1 MEHFW
6 EELFWVKLGQLNS
19 RQSDK
24 TTFKSSP
31 DQLFQLL
38 ASDDPVS
45 PDGEVIFQVF
55 HLLQWM
61 KSSLMAY
68 KIYQISLKKMGHPRP
83 LYRLFSSFQTL
94 RFLQQINVKM
104 SIQCSDSN
112 PRPSKHL
119 SPLITTRLGLSSSWH
134 VTLVDQM
141 SVHRSV
147 DRRNVFS
154 SNKIFS
160 VKFSQWKNS
169 LNLRGLLTNWKTK

>member
-68 KIYQISLKKMGHPRP
+68 KIYQISLKKWAIPG
-83 LYRLFSSFQTL
+83 LFIVYFRLF
-94 RFLQQINVKM
+94 
-104 SIQCSDSN
+104 
-112 PRPSKHL
+112 KHY
-119 SPLITTRLGLSSSWH
+119 
-134 VTLVDQM
+134 D
-141 SVHRSV
+141 
-147 DRRNVFS
+147 FY
-154 SNKIFS
+154 NK
-160 VKFSQWKNS
+160 
-169 LNLRGLLTNWKTK
+169 